1 MPFDRGDSHLGIK
14 GGKKIDMERVAGI
27 VLLVGS
33 VLFCVA
39 AFSPISRVY
48 AERDAEKRIEIIE
61 AGPGQWT
68 LSQLLFALGATIA
81 VIGLSLAAYH
91 LRSSSAA
98 LAAYV
103 GVVLLIIGVVFWDW
117 HLYVRIV
124 DPEGFARGTILRW
137 PFVVYSIL
145 TQFGLIA
152 FGVAYLG
159 GGYPRWLGWTTIA
172 ATGALFILLLIF
184 KDMPPFVYYIITI
197 LAGVVMV
204 I

>member
-1 MPFDRGDSHLGIK
+1 
-14 GGKKIDMERVAGI
+14 MERVAGI

-33 VLFCVA
+33 LLFIAA

-48 AERDAEKRIEIIE
+48 AERDAEKRIEIIK

-68 LSQLLFALGATIA
+68 VSQLLFALGGSVAA
-81 VIGLSLAAYH
+81 IGLGLAAYN
-91 LRSSSAA
+91 LRGSSAA
-98 LAAYV
+98 LAAYL
-103 GVVLLIIGVVFWDW
+103 GVVLLIVGVVFWDW
-117 HLYVRIV
+117 HLYVRV
-124 DPEGFARGTILRW
+124 VNPEGFARGTILGW

-152 FGVAYLG
+152 FGVAYLRG
-159 GGYPRWLGWTTIA
+159 EYPRWLGWTTIA
-172 ATGALFILLLIF
+172 ATGALFILFLIF
-184 KDMPPFVYYIITI
+184 KDMPPFVYYVITI